1 MACRG
6 FSPLDGFMDEEN
18 YRSVVDTM
26 RLSVS
31 TQAARTVLECS
42 CQAARLLGQTLALL
56 SNFRHSQSS
65 VLLWVVTRI

>member
-31 TQAARTVLECS
+31 TQAARTE
-42 CQAARLLGQTLALL
+42 G
-56 SNFRHSQSS
+56 
-65 VLLWVVTRI
+65 

>member
-1 MACRG
+1 MARRG

-31 TQAARTVLECS
+31 IYAACIILR
-42 CQAARLLGQTLALL
+42 CQAASLQCCC
-56 SNFRHSQSS
+56 
-65 VLLWVVTRI
+65 